1 MFIKVFF
8 LIKIFFNNRN
18 LEDKLFLSSFLVTK
32 HFTKTYLTFW
42 TECLGLKIRTQKEGD
57 CSLKAVIKHL
67 CYYLFKQKFTHI
79 KNKTKPFFN

>member
-1 MFIKVFF
+1 MHCNLFFSLNFFVFLCMFIKVFF

-57 CSLKAVIKHL
+57 CSLKTVIKHL
-67 CYYLFKQKFTHI
+67 RY
-79 KNKTKPFFN
+79 